1 MKEQKRISIGMIIIL
16 QIAVFFYSLSGV
28 FNKMAA
34 LESFMSFEFI
44 LYFGIS
50 IAILG
55 VYAIVWQKILKH
67 VSLTTAFSN
76 RPVSMIWGIIW
87 GSLIFQENITLPMI
101 TGSGIIMVGVYMVV
115 TSNG

>member
-1 MKEQKRISIGMIIIL
+1 MKENKKISVGMILVL
-16 QIAVFFYSLSGV
+16 QLAVFFYSLSGV

-44 LYFGIS
+44 LYYGIS

-55 VYAIVWQKILKH
+55 IYAIVWQKILKN

-87 GSLIFQENITLPMI
+87 GSLIFHESITLPMI
-101 TGSGIIMVGVYMVV
+101 IGSTVIMIGVYVVV